1 MPKGYKFGEGYPAPT
16 LKEPKEFIRW
26 LTEFTEGRLAFNG
39 RPTMLTIKVRAQ
51 EFISG
56 FFLKTGNGIPSHDA
70 TDLYYWIKNELV
82 EEEAAD
88 DSFFMSGRYRV
99 QFHFITLQFLC
110 TGARVSSFT
119 PASVD
124 KVGQGLHYK
133 NIELVLFRAVNA
145 PWRIGWRLDQQSVKN
160 NKDPENTMFGT
171 AIWDCDEPIY
181 SGALYLLALALAGN
195 ALYGFP
201 SPEEVFEQRIP
212 GGQDELVLRW
222 NEEAEDRCIVRNV
235 TAAGVSEDP

>member
-1 MPKGYKFGEGYPAPT
+1 MTIQIKLSVWIKEKWRKAIQLEKKIKARRELRQQRGYDANDHRQKDSERTRGRSSLKSKESYRERVRKHEEFLTEKNMSKGYKFGEGYPAPT

-26 LTEFTEGRLAFNG
+26 LIEFTEGRLAFNG

-51 EFISG
+51 EFILG

-82 EEEAAD
+82 EEEVLSAATD
-88 DSFFMSGRYRV
+88 DPFFMSGRYRV

-133 NIELVLFRAVNA
+133 V
-145 PWRIGWRLDQQSVKN
+145 RLMK
-160 NKDPENTMFGT
+160 
-171 AIWDCDEPIY
+171 
-181 SGALYLLALALAGN
+181 
-195 ALYGFP
+195 
-201 SPEEVFEQRIP
+201 
-212 GGQDELVLRW
+212 
-222 NEEAEDRCIVRNV
+222 
-235 TAAGVSEDP
+235 